1 MHPWRQFAI
10 CREGW
15 YYLFVLSF
23 VVVGAL
29 LRDINLLV
37 VVAGMLAGPL
47 LFSLYSVLTMLQGV
61 RVMRHLPRQ
70 LSAGDLLIV
79 EVEVSNDKKRRAS
92 WAVSVVDRVRRE
104 GDKGPALAQP
114 GILFPHVA
122 AGQTNVRSYSGRI
135 PRRGRYHFGPLL
147 VSTRFPLGL
156 MRRTVTWAAPAS
168 LVVYPRLGRLTPQWQ
183 RLHRQ
188 QVPVSQ
194 QSVHHRGANEGE
206 FFGLRDYRVG
216 DSRRRIH
223 WRTSARRGALVVR
236 LFEQPRNEDLLL
248 IVDLW
253 QPTRATPNQQD
264 HVELAVSFAATVAT
278 AICRQG
284 ASRICVALGGSEKRS
299 IVGTASAALLEEI
312 MEQLALAAAQDEDQL
327 AELLTVGL
335 ERAALGAPVVV
346 VSTRAVELDQRLR
359 QAVVPASLAGE
370 LSRRRVDVIDVS
382 SERIDEFYTL
392 E

>member
-1 MHPWRQFAI
+1 MHLWRQFVI

-23 VVVGAL
+23 VIVGAL

-47 LFSLYSVLTMLQGV
+47 LFSIYSILTMLRGV
-61 RVMRHLPRQ
+61 QVVRHLPRQ
-70 LSAGDLLIV
+70 ISAGDLLIV
-79 EVEVSNDKKRRAS
+79 DLAVTNGKKRRGI
-92 WAVSVVDRVRRE
+92 WAISVVDQIRRAGE
-104 GDKGPALAQP
+104 KGPPIAQP
-114 GILFPHVA
+114 GVLFPYVA
-122 AGQTNVRSYSGRI
+122 ASQSNMRDYSGRI
-135 PRRGRYHFGPLL
+135 PKRGRYQFGPLR

-156 MRRTVTWAAPAS
+156 MKRTITISAPVS
-168 LVVYPRLGRLTPQWQ
+168 MVVYPRIGRLTPQWQ

-206 FFGLRDYRVG
+206 FFGLRDYRAG
-216 DSRRRIH
+216 DSRRWIH

-236 LFEQPRNEDLLL
+236 LYEQPRNEDLLL

-253 QPTRATPNQQD
+253 QAKRASLSQQD

-284 ASRICVALGGSEKRS
+284 ASRICVSLGGKEKRLM
-299 IVGTASAALLEEI
+299 VGPASSALLEEI
-312 MEQLALAAAQDEDQL
+312 MEQLALAEAQSLDQL
-327 AELLTVGL
+327 PELIVAGL
-335 ERAALGAPVVV
+335 EQAALGAPVVV

-359 QAVVPASLAGE
+359 EADVPSSLAGE

-382 SERIDEFYTL
+382 SDRIDEFFAV